1 MTKVSPWGSLNED
14 YPNFIAVSRY
24 ARWIEDE
31 GRRETWAETV
41 NRYATFMSN
50 KLGDKIDDK
59 TVVELHNAILDQEIM
74 PSMRALMTAGEALER
89 ENIAG
94 YNPVS
99 GDTVILTSDGMK
111 EIRSLSGKSATVLN
125 KDGRWADAEFRG
137 YGDQDVF
144 NVVLRRKKS
153 GTTQTVVATGNHRWV
168 KTNGDVVSTAELV
181 SGDKIPYSVAPRPDT
196 DNIDYQL
203 GVIHGLVYGDGTST
217 YSQERLK
224 GYHIRLCGSSR
235 ELVGVFADHG
245 KICYPPSA
253 NGDPVVMLY
262 GGFAKT
268 HSLKELPVGETP
280 EYNLGFLRG
289 WMAAD
294 GSVAKSNSQ
303 VTLCVNSDG
312 LEWFDTYAPTVGIL
326 RTGMQRLP
334 DKTNFGERKR
344 TAYSLRLDRASMIA
358 DDFIIGCKRDRFIPL
373 DYEVDYAVV
382 SVSPAGKSDVYC
394 AEVPDTNTFV
404 LSNGIVTGNCA
415 FVAVDNVR
423 AFDEALYVLMNGT
436 GLGFNVE
443 SAYVSKL
450 PSMPPEFFDTET
462 TIVVHDSK
470 LGWAKAYKELIALLL
485 QGQVPTWDLSRVR
498 PAGAKLKTFGGRAC
512 LTGDTIVY
520 KDRKKARGHNEITI
534 ADLYDLQNGEGKWKN
549 KPNHFK
555 QVKLRALSEKDGIF
569 YRNNVLEVID
579 NGFAPVYEI
588 VTENGYRIKATGN
601 HRFMT
606 STGDY
611 DFVDNFNVGDLI
623 AVNGSKEKK
632 TGVCIDCNT
641 SVSRRSIRCRPCANQ
656 NQIGDTALL
665 TTARQR
671 KECRDYLGSACERC
685 GVSETR
691 LTVHH
696 QDKNPY
702 NNDWSN
708 LETLCEPCHQ
718 VHHANERSFGDPYS
732 HKYLSFDE
740 IISIEYAGVE
750 RVFDLAMEAPDHNF
764 VANGFVSHNSGPD
777 PLDKLFVFTV
787 ESFKRASGRK
797 LKPIEV
803 HDIMCKIAEVVVIG
817 GVRRCLV
824 SASTL
829 YTLNGITTMGDV
841 QVGDTIVSGGRK
853 AKVIEKVDS
862 GKQQTV
868 IVKHQYG
875 QSEMT
880 PNHRIAVFDG
890 IDSYTFK
897 EAGALVPG
905 DRLVWD
911 LAGYDGEIQS
921 LPRPSYQGH
930 FNAKPF
936 VIPDLLDA
944 DIAWLIGLVH
954 GDGHIHAKGIEIAGH
969 EGEWATLER
978 ANAIFADKFGVA
990 GNVSRDSHE
999 GRGIR
1004 LRVNSTGLALWF
1016 AENIKNPNVSI
1027 RVPSFVMNSQR
1038 DTRAAY
1044 LAGVLDSDGRVRH
1057 DNILEQATSIYPE
1070 FVEDLRLIN
1079 LSLGIATATH
1089 SLSAQRRRD
1098 NGENA
1103 KDYQTLRIKGKTSR
1117 RKYLELVQPYS
1128 EKLAGIELSDKNAP
1142 HDFTYPAEWG
1152 LLRKSRNTQ
1161 RTALIEK
1168 GLLDADYPFAPVEVL
1183 SVELGSTQ
1191 QTWDIEVEDIHEF
1204 TADGLVTHNSA
1215 LISMSD
1221 LDDFD
1226 MSQAKSGKWW
1236 EHNGQ
1241 RALSNNSA
1249 VYYDKP
1255 SVGQFFTEWSN
1266 LYESKSGERGIINMG
1281 GIRKH
1286 VASFER
1292 RDASKIVGKNP
1303 CVTADTW
1310 VATSIGARQVKDLIG
1325 AEFDIIVDSKP
1336 YSVLS
1341 DGFVYT
1347 GNKEVYLVTS
1357 TDGYSFKATADH
1369 KILTER
1375 GWVEVQDLND
1385 DDRMILSNNKDV
1397 HVGEYDPAGY
1407 AIGSLI
1413 GDGTFSD
1420 TTAYVAVWSEDGS
1433 GAVKDELANY
1443 LSGLP
1448 HSGSYRGFFDTSN
1461 QQRAGHKSFTDV
1473 AAGYGVVRGNKTIT
1487 DKIERA
1493 SLEFQSGVLR
1503 GYFDADGHVEGLSTG
1518 GGVSIRLS
1526 SVSMNNMVRV
1536 QRMLQRFGIKS
1547 AIRDLY
1553 PDGRESFGGYK
1564 SKRSYRLIITG
1575 SDTARF
1581 MDVIGFSNTAKHN
1594 KYHASIGK
1602 FYNKPHVTGVGSVEY
1617 VGFEDVYDVTVDK
1630 VHRFDANGVVVHNC
1644 SEINLR
1650 SGQYCNLT
1658 EVVIDPTDTLDAIR
1672 HKVKMATILGTYQA
1686 TLTDFKY
1693 VRPVWKKN
1701 TEEERLLGVS
1711 LTGIYGHKFMSGQET
1726 RKDITLPEFL
1736 RELYDLTE
1744 QVNAEWSEKFGIP
1757 ASTALTTVKPSGTV
1771 SQLVGASSGIHPWY
1785 APYYIRTVRGDNK
1798 DPLTQFLKAQGVPNE
1813 PDVTKPD
1820 DTTVFSFPVK
1830 APSGVITSRDLSAID
1845 HLKLY
1850 CVYRENWTDHDVSVT
1865 INVREEEWPSVG
1877 AWVYDN
1883 FDRVGGVS
1891 FLPFSDHTYK
1901 QAPYQAISEDEYNVA
1916 LSNMPTRID
1925 WVDLP
1930 LYELEDSTAG
1940 NQTLACSGSS
1950 CEIVDITK

>member
-99 GDTVILTSDGMK
+99 GDTVVLTSDGMK

-817 GVRRCLV
+817 GVRR
-824 SASTL
+824 
-829 YTLNGITTMGDV
+829 
-841 QVGDTIVSGGRK
+841 
-853 AKVIEKVDS
+853 
-862 GKQQTV
+862 
-868 IVKHQYG
+868 
-875 QSEMT
+875 
-880 PNHRIAVFDG
+880 
-890 IDSYTFK
+890 
-897 EAGALVPG
+897 
-905 DRLVWD
+905 
-911 LAGYDGEIQS
+911 
-921 LPRPSYQGH
+921 
-930 FNAKPF
+930 
-936 VIPDLLDA
+936 
-944 DIAWLIGLVH
+944 
-954 GDGHIHAKGIEIAGH
+954 
-969 EGEWATLER
+969 
-978 ANAIFADKFGVA
+978 
-990 GNVSRDSHE
+990 
-999 GRGIR
+999 
-1004 LRVNSTGLALWF
+1004 
-1016 AENIKNPNVSI
+1016 
-1027 RVPSFVMNSQR
+1027 
-1038 DTRAAY
+1038 
-1044 LAGVLDSDGRVRH
+1044 
-1057 DNILEQATSIYPE
+1057 
-1070 FVEDLRLIN
+1070 
-1079 LSLGIATATH
+1079 
-1089 SLSAQRRRD
+1089 
-1098 NGENA
+1098 
-1103 KDYQTLRIKGKTSR
+1103 
-1117 RKYLELVQPYS
+1117 
-1128 EKLAGIELSDKNAP
+1128 
-1142 HDFTYPAEWG
+1142 
-1152 LLRKSRNTQ
+1152 
-1161 RTALIEK
+1161 
-1168 GLLDADYPFAPVEVL
+1168 
-1183 SVELGSTQ
+1183 
-1191 QTWDIEVEDIHEF
+1191 
-1204 TADGLVTHNSA
+1204 SA

-1736 RELYDLTE
+1736 RELYDLTV
-1744 QVNAEWSEKFGIP
+1744 QVNTEWSEKFGIP

>member
-89 ENIAG
+89 EHIAG
-94 YNPVS
+94 Y
-99 GDTVILTSDGMK
+99 
-111 EIRSLSGKSATVLN
+111 
-125 KDGRWADAEFRG
+125 
-137 YGDQDVF
+137 
-144 NVVLRRKKS
+144 
-153 GTTQTVVATGNHRWV
+153 
-168 KTNGDVVSTAELV
+168 
-181 SGDKIPYSVAPRPDT
+181 
-196 DNIDYQL
+196 
-203 GVIHGLVYGDGTST
+203 
-217 YSQERLK
+217 
-224 GYHIRLCGSSR
+224 
-235 ELVGVFADHG
+235 
-245 KICYPPSA
+245 
-253 NGDPVVMLY
+253 
-262 GGFAKT
+262 
-268 HSLKELPVGETP
+268 
-280 EYNLGFLRG
+280 
-289 WMAAD
+289 
-294 GSVAKSNSQ
+294 
-303 VTLCVNSDG
+303 
-312 LEWFDTYAPTVGIL
+312 
-326 RTGMQRLP
+326 
-334 DKTNFGERKR
+334 
-344 TAYSLRLDRASMIA
+344 
-358 DDFIIGCKRDRFIPL
+358 
-373 DYEVDYAVV
+373 
-382 SVSPAGKSDVYC
+382 
-394 AEVPDTNTFV
+394 
-404 LSNGIVTGNCA
+404 NCA

-520 KDRKKARGHNEITI
+520 KDRKKARGHNGITI

-549 KPNHFK
+549 KPNNFK

-656 NQIGDTALL
+656 P
-665 TTARQR
+665 
-671 KECRDYLGSACERC
+671 
-685 GVSETR
+685 
-691 LTVHH
+691 VHH

-708 LETLCEPCHQ
+708 LETLCETCHQ

-764 VANGFVSHNSGPD
+764 VANGFVSHNSGPQ
-777 PLDKLFVFTV
+777 PLIDLFDFTV

-803 HDIMCKIAEVVVIG
+803 HDIMCKIAEVVVVG
-817 GVRRCLV
+817 GVRR
-824 SASTL
+824 
-829 YTLNGITTMGDV
+829 
-841 QVGDTIVSGGRK
+841 
-853 AKVIEKVDS
+853 
-862 GKQQTV
+862 
-868 IVKHQYG
+868 
-875 QSEMT
+875 
-880 PNHRIAVFDG
+880 
-890 IDSYTFK
+890 
-897 EAGALVPG
+897 
-905 DRLVWD
+905 
-911 LAGYDGEIQS
+911 
-921 LPRPSYQGH
+921 
-930 FNAKPF
+930 
-936 VIPDLLDA
+936 
-944 DIAWLIGLVH
+944 
-954 GDGHIHAKGIEIAGH
+954 
-969 EGEWATLER
+969 
-978 ANAIFADKFGVA
+978 
-990 GNVSRDSHE
+990 
-999 GRGIR
+999 
-1004 LRVNSTGLALWF
+1004 
-1016 AENIKNPNVSI
+1016 
-1027 RVPSFVMNSQR
+1027 
-1038 DTRAAY
+1038 
-1044 LAGVLDSDGRVRH
+1044 
-1057 DNILEQATSIYPE
+1057 
-1070 FVEDLRLIN
+1070 
-1079 LSLGIATATH
+1079 
-1089 SLSAQRRRD
+1089 
-1098 NGENA
+1098 
-1103 KDYQTLRIKGKTSR
+1103 
-1117 RKYLELVQPYS
+1117 
-1128 EKLAGIELSDKNAP
+1128 
-1142 HDFTYPAEWG
+1142 
-1152 LLRKSRNTQ
+1152 
-1161 RTALIEK
+1161 
-1168 GLLDADYPFAPVEVL
+1168 
-1183 SVELGSTQ
+1183 
-1191 QTWDIEVEDIHEF
+1191 
-1204 TADGLVTHNSA
+1204 SA

-1226 MSQAKSGKWW
+1226 MSQAKSGQWW

-1241 RALSNNSA
+1241 RALANNSA

-1341 DGFVYT
+1341 DGFVCT

-1443 LSGLP
+1443 MSGLP
-1448 HSGSYRGFFDTSN
+1448 HHGSYRGFFDTSN

-1473 AAGYGVVRGNKTIT
+1473 AAQYGVVRGNKTIT

-1493 SLEFQSGVLR
+1493 SLEFQAGVLR

-1547 AIRDLY
+1547 AIRDLF
-1553 PDGRESFGGYK
+1553 PDGRESFVGYK

-1630 VHRFDANGVVVHNC
+1630 VHRFDANGVIVHNC

-1726 RKDITLPEFL
+1726 YGGVTLPEFL
-1736 RELYDLTE
+1736 RELYDLTV
-1744 QVNAEWSEKFGIP
+1744 QVNTEWSEKFGIP
-1757 ASTALTTVKPSGTV
+1757 ASAALTTVKPSGTV

-1785 APYYIRTVRGDNK
+1785 APYYVRTVRGDNK

>member
-89 ENIAG
+89 EHIAG

-99 GDTVILTSDGMK
+99 GDTVVLTSEGMK

-334 DKTNFGERKR
+334 DKTNFGERKI
-344 TAYSLRLDRASMIA
+344 AVYSLRLDRASMIA
-358 DDFIIGCKRDRFIPL
+358 DDFIIGYKRDRFIHL
-373 DYEVDYAVV
+373 DYEVDYTVV
-382 SVSPAGKSDVYC
+382 SVSPAGESDVYC

-443 SAYVSKL
+443 SAYVGKL

-632 TGVCIDCNT
+632 TGACIDC
-641 SVSRRSIRCRPCANQ
+641 
-656 NQIGDTALL
+656 
-665 TTARQR
+665 
-671 KECRDYLGSACERC
+671 
-685 GVSETR
+685 
-691 LTVHH
+691 
-696 QDKNPY
+696 
-702 NNDWSN
+702 
-708 LETLCEPCHQ
+708 
-718 VHHANERSFGDPYS
+718 NERSFGDPYS

-803 HDIMCKIAEVVVIG
+803 HDIMCKIAEVVVVG
-817 GVRRCLV
+817 GVRR
-824 SASTL
+824 
-829 YTLNGITTMGDV
+829 
-841 QVGDTIVSGGRK
+841 
-853 AKVIEKVDS
+853 
-862 GKQQTV
+862 
-868 IVKHQYG
+868 
-875 QSEMT
+875 
-880 PNHRIAVFDG
+880 
-890 IDSYTFK
+890 
-897 EAGALVPG
+897 
-905 DRLVWD
+905 
-911 LAGYDGEIQS
+911 
-921 LPRPSYQGH
+921 
-930 FNAKPF
+930 
-936 VIPDLLDA
+936 
-944 DIAWLIGLVH
+944 
-954 GDGHIHAKGIEIAGH
+954 
-969 EGEWATLER
+969 
-978 ANAIFADKFGVA
+978 
-990 GNVSRDSHE
+990 
-999 GRGIR
+999 
-1004 LRVNSTGLALWF
+1004 
-1016 AENIKNPNVSI
+1016 
-1027 RVPSFVMNSQR
+1027 
-1038 DTRAAY
+1038 
-1044 LAGVLDSDGRVRH
+1044 
-1057 DNILEQATSIYPE
+1057 
-1070 FVEDLRLIN
+1070 
-1079 LSLGIATATH
+1079 
-1089 SLSAQRRRD
+1089 
-1098 NGENA
+1098 
-1103 KDYQTLRIKGKTSR
+1103 
-1117 RKYLELVQPYS
+1117 
-1128 EKLAGIELSDKNAP
+1128 
-1142 HDFTYPAEWG
+1142 
-1152 LLRKSRNTQ
+1152 
-1161 RTALIEK
+1161 
-1168 GLLDADYPFAPVEVL
+1168 
-1183 SVELGSTQ
+1183 
-1191 QTWDIEVEDIHEF
+1191 
-1204 TADGLVTHNSA
+1204 SA

-1226 MSQAKSGKWW
+1226 MSQAKSGQWW

-1241 RALSNNSA
+1241 RALANNSA

-1281 GIRKH
+1281 GIKRH
-1286 VASFER
+1286 VQSFGI
-1292 RDASKIVGKNP
+1292 RDASKIAGKNP

-1336 YSVLS
+1336 YPVLS

-1407 AIGSLI
+1407 AIGNLI

-1443 LSGLP
+1443 MSGLP

-1473 AAGYGVVRGNKTIT
+1473 AAQYGVVRGNKTIT

-1547 AIRDLY
+1547 AIRDLF

-1630 VHRFDANGVVVHNC
+1630 VHRFDANGVIVHNC

-1650 SGQYCNLT
+1650 SGQFCNLT

-1726 RKDITLPEFL
+1726 YGGVTLPEFL
-1736 RELYDLTE
+1736 RELYDLTV
-1744 QVNAEWSEKFGIP
+1744 QVNTEWSEKFGIP
-1757 ASTALTTVKPSGTV
+1757 ASAALTTVKPSGTV

-1785 APYYIRTVRGDNK
+1785 APYYVRTVRGDNK

>member
-203 GVIHGLVYGDGTST
+203 GVIHGS
-217 YSQERLK
+217 
-224 GYHIRLCGSSR
+224 
-235 ELVGVFADHG
+235 
-245 KICYPPSA
+245 
-253 NGDPVVMLY
+253 
-262 GGFAKT
+262 

-289 WMAAD
+289 WIAAD
-294 GSVAKSNSQ
+294 GSVAKSSSQ

-326 RTGMQRLP
+326 RTGMQQLP
-334 DKTNFGERKR
+334 DTTNLGERKR
-344 TAYSLRLDRASMIA
+344 TAHSLKLDRASMIA

-443 SAYVSKL
+443 SSYVGKL

-623 AVNGSKEKK
+623 AVNGSK
-632 TGVCIDCNT
+632 
-641 SVSRRSIRCRPCANQ
+641 
-656 NQIGDTALL
+656 
-665 TTARQR
+665 
-671 KECRDYLGSACERC
+671 
-685 GVSETR
+685 
-691 LTVHH
+691 H
-696 QDKNPY
+696 
-702 NNDWSN
+702 
-708 LETLCEPCHQ
+708 
-718 VHHANERSFGDPYS
+718 
-732 HKYLSFDE
+732 LSFDE

-803 HDIMCKIAEVVVIG
+803 HDIMCKIAEVVVVG
-817 GVRRCLV
+817 GVRRCLP
-824 SASTL
+824 SDAQ
-829 YTLNGITTMGDV
+829 V
-841 QVGDTIVSGGRK
+841 QTPTGNKSIADIAVGDSIVSGGHI
-853 AKVIEKVDS
+853 AKVSAKVDS
-862 GKQQTV
+862 GKQQLV
-868 IVKHQYG
+868 AVKHKFG
-875 QSEMT
+875 QSRMT
-880 PNHRIAVFDG
+880 PNHRVAVFTAQDN
-890 IDSYTFK
+890 YAFK
-897 EAGALVPG
+897 EAGLLEPG

-911 LAGYDGEIQS
+911 LAGYDGTETTFSDITV
-921 LPRPSYQGH
+921 
-930 FNAKPF
+930 NE
-936 VIPDLLDA
+936 DL
-944 DIAWLIGLVH
+944 AWLIGLIH
-954 GDGHIHAKGIEIAGH
+954 GDGYIGKRSIEISSIDS
-969 EGEWATLER
+969 EWQTLER
-978 ANAIFADKFGVA
+978 AAAIFSDIFGKD
-990 GNVSRDSHE
+990 SKISYDSHG

-1004 LRVNSTGLALWF
+1004 LRVNSTHLVKLFGK
-1016 AENIKNPNVSI
+1016 IKTPNEPIKIPEFIVSGT
-1027 RVPSFVMNSQR
+1027 RSV
-1038 DTRAAY
+1038 RAAY
-1044 LAGVLDSDGRVRH
+1044 LAGVMDSDGRIRADGVIEQHTTVYESWASEIRTLLSGLGISSKSRFQSRH
-1057 DNILEQATSIYPE
+1057 DHRALGYGGQDYWTTNIWGDTG
-1070 FVEDLRLIN
+1070 R
-1079 LSLGIATATH
+1079 
-1089 SLSAQRRRD
+1089 
-1098 NGENA
+1098 
-1103 KDYQTLRIKGKTSR
+1103 KMWIKSVG
-1117 RKYLELVQPYS
+1117 QYS
-1128 EKLAGIELSDKNAP
+1128 EKAIGASVKCSP
-1142 HDFTYPAEWG
+1142 TDFTYPADWG
-1152 LLRKSRNTQ
+1152 LAYRNRATRFQ
-1161 RTALIEK
+1161 TL
-1168 GLLDADYPFAPVEVL
+1168 GGQGSYAPVEVL
-1183 SVELGSTQ
+1183 EVSQDTIE

-1226 MSQAKSGKWW
+1226 MSQAKSGQWW

-1241 RALSNNSA
+1241 RALANNSA
-1249 VYYDKP
+1249 VYYGKP

-1303 CVTADTW
+1303 
-1310 VATSIGARQVKDLIG
+1310 
-1325 AEFDIIVDSKP
+1325 
-1336 YSVLS
+1336 
-1341 DGFVYT
+1341 
-1347 GNKEVYLVTS
+1347 
-1357 TDGYSFKATADH
+1357 
-1369 KILTER
+1369 
-1375 GWVEVQDLND
+1375 
-1385 DDRMILSNNKDV
+1385 
-1397 HVGEYDPAGY
+1397 
-1407 AIGSLI
+1407 
-1413 GDGTFSD
+1413 
-1420 TTAYVAVWSEDGS
+1420 
-1433 GAVKDELANY
+1433 
-1443 LSGLP
+1443 
-1448 HSGSYRGFFDTSN
+1448 
-1461 QQRAGHKSFTDV
+1461 
-1473 AAGYGVVRGNKTIT
+1473 
-1487 DKIERA
+1487 
-1493 SLEFQSGVLR
+1493 
-1503 GYFDADGHVEGLSTG
+1503 
-1518 GGVSIRLS
+1518 
-1526 SVSMNNMVRV
+1526 
-1536 QRMLQRFGIKS
+1536 
-1547 AIRDLY
+1547 
-1553 PDGRESFGGYK
+1553 
-1564 SKRSYRLIITG
+1564 
-1575 SDTARF
+1575 
-1581 MDVIGFSNTAKHN
+1581 
-1594 KYHASIGK
+1594 
-1602 FYNKPHVTGVGSVEY
+1602 
-1617 VGFEDVYDVTVDK
+1617 
-1630 VHRFDANGVVVHNC
+1630 C

-1726 RKDITLPEFL
+1726 YGDTTLPEFL
-1736 RELYDLTE
+1736 RELYDLTV
-1744 QVNAEWSEKFGIP
+1744 QVNIEWSEKFGIP

>member
-41 NRYATFMSN
+41 NRYATFMSS

-59 TVVELHNAILDQEIM
+59 TVVELHSAILDQEIM

-99 GDTVILTSDGMK
+99 GDTMVLTSEGMK
-111 EIRSLSGKSATVLN
+111 EIRSLSGKSTTVLN

-137 YGDQDVF
+137 YGDQDVY

-181 SGDKIPYSVAPRPDT
+181 SGDKIPYSVAPRPGT
-196 DNIDYQL
+196 DNTDYQL
-203 GVIHGLVYGDGTST
+203 GAIHGLVYGDGTST
-217 YSQERLK
+217 YSQE
-224 GYHIRLCGSSR
+224 
-235 ELVGVFADHG
+235 
-245 KICYPPSA
+245 
-253 NGDPVVMLY
+253 
-262 GGFAKT
+262 
-268 HSLKELPVGETP
+268 SLKELPVGETP

-289 WMAAD
+289 WIAAD
-294 GSVAKSNSQ
+294 GSVAKSSSQ

-326 RTGMQRLP
+326 RTGMQQLP
-334 DKTNFGERKR
+334 DTTNLGERKR
-344 TAYSLRLDRASMIA
+344 AVYSLRLDRASMIA
-358 DDFIIGCKRDRFIPL
+358 DDFIIGCKQDRFIPL

-555 QVKLRALSEKDGIF
+555 QVKLRTLSEKDGIF

-632 TGVCIDCNT
+632 TGACIDCNT

-671 KECRDYLGSACERC
+671 KECRDYLGGACERC

-708 LETLCEPCHQ
+708 LETMCEPCHQ
-718 VHHANERSFGDPYS
+718 VNHANERSFGDPYS

-764 VANGFVSHNSGPD
+764 VANGFVSHNSGPQ
-777 PLDKLFVFTV
+777 PLINLFDFTV

-803 HDIMCKIAEVVVIG
+803 HDIMCKIAEVVVVG

-868 IVKHQYG
+868 IVKHQCG

-990 GNVSRDSHE
+990 GKVSRDSHE

-1044 LAGVLDSDGRVRH
+1044 LAGVLDSDGSVRH

-1079 LSLGIATATH
+1079 LSLGIATTTH

-1103 KDYQTLRIKGKTSR
+1103 KDYQTLHINGKTSR

-1226 MSQAKSGKWW
+1226 MSQAKSGQWW

-1241 RALSNNSA
+1241 RALANNSA

-1266 LYESKSGERGIINMG
+1266 LYESKSGERGLINMG

-1303 CVTADTW
+1303 C
-1310 VATSIGARQVKDLIG
+1310 
-1325 AEFDIIVDSKP
+1325 
-1336 YSVLS
+1336 
-1341 DGFVYT
+1341 
-1347 GNKEVYLVTS
+1347 
-1357 TDGYSFKATADH
+1357 
-1369 KILTER
+1369 
-1375 GWVEVQDLND
+1375 
-1385 DDRMILSNNKDV
+1385 
-1397 HVGEYDPAGY
+1397 
-1407 AIGSLI
+1407 
-1413 GDGTFSD
+1413 
-1420 TTAYVAVWSEDGS
+1420 
-1433 GAVKDELANY
+1433 
-1443 LSGLP
+1443 
-1448 HSGSYRGFFDTSN
+1448 
-1461 QQRAGHKSFTDV
+1461 
-1473 AAGYGVVRGNKTIT
+1473 
-1487 DKIERA
+1487 
-1493 SLEFQSGVLR
+1493 
-1503 GYFDADGHVEGLSTG
+1503 
-1518 GGVSIRLS
+1518 
-1526 SVSMNNMVRV
+1526 
-1536 QRMLQRFGIKS
+1536 
-1547 AIRDLY
+1547 
-1553 PDGRESFGGYK
+1553 
-1564 SKRSYRLIITG
+1564 
-1575 SDTARF
+1575 
-1581 MDVIGFSNTAKHN
+1581 
-1594 KYHASIGK
+1594 
-1602 FYNKPHVTGVGSVEY
+1602 
-1617 VGFEDVYDVTVDK
+1617 
-1630 VHRFDANGVVVHNC
+1630 

-1650 SGQYCNLT
+1650 SSQFCNLT
-1658 EVVIDPTDTLDAIR
+1658 EVVIDPNDTLFDIR
-1672 HKVKMATILGTYQA
+1672 RKVEMATILGTYQA

-1693 VRPVWKKN
+1693 LRPVWKKN

-1726 RKDITLPEFL
+1726 YGGVTLPEFL
-1736 RELYDLTE
+1736 RELYDLTV
-1744 QVNAEWSEKFGIP
+1744 QVNTEWSEKFGIP
-1757 ASTALTTVKPSGTV
+1757 ASAALTTVKPSGTV

-1785 APYYIRTVRGDNK
+1785 APYYVRTVRGDNK

>member
-89 ENIAG
+89 ENIAS
-94 YNPVS
+94 Y
-99 GDTVILTSDGMK
+99 
-111 EIRSLSGKSATVLN
+111 
-125 KDGRWADAEFRG
+125 
-137 YGDQDVF
+137 
-144 NVVLRRKKS
+144 
-153 GTTQTVVATGNHRWV
+153 
-168 KTNGDVVSTAELV
+168 
-181 SGDKIPYSVAPRPDT
+181 
-196 DNIDYQL
+196 
-203 GVIHGLVYGDGTST
+203 
-217 YSQERLK
+217 
-224 GYHIRLCGSSR
+224 
-235 ELVGVFADHG
+235 
-245 KICYPPSA
+245 
-253 NGDPVVMLY
+253 
-262 GGFAKT
+262 
-268 HSLKELPVGETP
+268 
-280 EYNLGFLRG
+280 
-289 WMAAD
+289 
-294 GSVAKSNSQ
+294 
-303 VTLCVNSDG
+303 
-312 LEWFDTYAPTVGIL
+312 
-326 RTGMQRLP
+326 
-334 DKTNFGERKR
+334 
-344 TAYSLRLDRASMIA
+344 
-358 DDFIIGCKRDRFIPL
+358 
-373 DYEVDYAVV
+373 
-382 SVSPAGKSDVYC
+382 
-394 AEVPDTNTFV
+394 
-404 LSNGIVTGNCA
+404 NCA
-415 FVAVDNVR
+415 LVAVDNVR

-485 QGQVPTWDLSRVR
+485 QGQVPSWDLSRVR

-764 VANGFVSHNSGPD
+764 VANGFVSHNSGPQ
-777 PLDKLFVFTV
+777 PLIDLFDFTV

-803 HDIMCKIAEVVVIG
+803 HDIMCKIAEVVVVG
-817 GVRRCLV
+817 GVRR
-824 SASTL
+824 
-829 YTLNGITTMGDV
+829 
-841 QVGDTIVSGGRK
+841 
-853 AKVIEKVDS
+853 
-862 GKQQTV
+862 
-868 IVKHQYG
+868 
-875 QSEMT
+875 
-880 PNHRIAVFDG
+880 
-890 IDSYTFK
+890 
-897 EAGALVPG
+897 
-905 DRLVWD
+905 
-911 LAGYDGEIQS
+911 
-921 LPRPSYQGH
+921 
-930 FNAKPF
+930 
-936 VIPDLLDA
+936 
-944 DIAWLIGLVH
+944 
-954 GDGHIHAKGIEIAGH
+954 
-969 EGEWATLER
+969 
-978 ANAIFADKFGVA
+978 
-990 GNVSRDSHE
+990 
-999 GRGIR
+999 
-1004 LRVNSTGLALWF
+1004 
-1016 AENIKNPNVSI
+1016 
-1027 RVPSFVMNSQR
+1027 
-1038 DTRAAY
+1038 
-1044 LAGVLDSDGRVRH
+1044 
-1057 DNILEQATSIYPE
+1057 
-1070 FVEDLRLIN
+1070 
-1079 LSLGIATATH
+1079 
-1089 SLSAQRRRD
+1089 
-1098 NGENA
+1098 
-1103 KDYQTLRIKGKTSR
+1103 
-1117 RKYLELVQPYS
+1117 
-1128 EKLAGIELSDKNAP
+1128 
-1142 HDFTYPAEWG
+1142 
-1152 LLRKSRNTQ
+1152 
-1161 RTALIEK
+1161 
-1168 GLLDADYPFAPVEVL
+1168 
-1183 SVELGSTQ
+1183 
-1191 QTWDIEVEDIHEF
+1191 
-1204 TADGLVTHNSA
+1204 SA

-1310 VATSIGARQVKDLIG
+1310 VTTSIGSRQVKDLIG
-1325 AEFDIIVDSKP
+1325 TKFDVIVDSKP
-1336 YSVLS
+1336 YRVLS

-1375 GWVEVQDLND
+1375 GWVEVQDLD
-1385 DDRMILSNNKDV
+1385 EDDRIVLSNNKEV
-1397 HVGEYDPAGY
+1397 HVGKYDPAGY
-1407 AIGSLI
+1407 AIGNLI

-1420 TTAYVAVWSEDGS
+1420 TTAYVAVWDEDGS
-1433 GAVKDELANY
+1433 GAVKNELANY
-1443 LSGLP
+1443 MESLP

-1461 QQRAGHKSFTDV
+1461 QQRAGHKSFTNM
-1473 AAGYGVVRGNKTIT
+1473 AAQYDIVRGNKVIT

-1503 GYFDADGHVEGLSTG
+1503 GYFDADGHVEGVSTG

-1547 AIRDLY
+1547 AIRDLF
-1553 PDGRESFGGYK
+1553 PEGRESFGGYK
-1564 SKRSYRLIITG
+1564 SKRSYRLVITG

-1581 MDVIGFSNTAKHN
+1581 MDVIGFSNTAKHD
-1594 KYHASIGK
+1594 KYYASVGR
-1602 FYNKPHVTGVGSVEY
+1602 FYNKPHVTGVRSVEY
-1617 VGFEDVYDVTVDK
+1617 IGFEDVYDVTVDR
-1630 VHRFDANGVVVHNC
+1630 VHRFDANGVIVHNC
-1644 SEINLR
+1644 AEINLR
-1650 SGQYCNLT
+1650 SSQFCVTPDTPLITEDGIVNIGDVQDKPVKVWNGNRWSSVTVRKTRENSELVRVTFSDGSYLDCTPDHRFSVKNRFESEWRTVQAKDLTGEKHSLQVQPTVIDRDNGVRVDDAYTIGFAVGDGCVYNGKVLIDLYGDKKIKCPVSGSRGGRTRKHGCSVDSVRVTSKVDAELVSKLKVGSIRDLHTWNKESVLEFFAGMADADGSATGTGGIRIYISDETRARDAQLVLTGVGIKSSVNLVQMAGAVTNKGVRKKDLWYLQITDASMLPTHRLDVSGGHDAKFRGKYQNIKSVEKLDYTSDVFCFNEPENHMAVFGNVLTFQCNLT

-1726 RKDITLPEFL
+1726 HNGITLPEFL
-1736 RELYDLTE
+1736 RELYDLTA

-1785 APYYIRTVRGDNK
+1785 APYYVRTVRGDNK

>member
-99 GDTVILTSDGMK
+99 GDTVVLTSDGMK

-153 GTTQTVVATGNHRWV
+153 VTTNTVVATGNHRWV

-203 GVIHGLVYGDGTST
+203 GAIHGLVYGDGTST
-217 YSQERLK
+217 YSQE
-224 GYHIRLCGSSR
+224 
-235 ELVGVFADHG
+235 
-245 KICYPPSA
+245 
-253 NGDPVVMLY
+253 
-262 GGFAKT
+262 
-268 HSLKELPVGETP
+268 SLKELPVGETP

-289 WMAAD
+289 WIAAD
-294 GSVAKSNSQ
+294 GSAAKSNSQ

-334 DKTNFGERKR
+334 DKTNFGERKI
-344 TAYSLRLDRASMIA
+344 AVYSLRLDRASMIA
-358 DDFIIGCKRDRFIPL
+358 DDFIIGYKRDRFIPL
-373 DYEVDYAVV
+373 DYEVDYTVV
-382 SVSPAGKSDVYC
+382 SVSPAGESDVYC

-443 SAYVSKL
+443 SAYVDKL
-450 PSMPPEFFDTET
+450 PVMPTEFFDTET

-555 QVKLRALSEKDGIF
+555 QVKLMALSEKDGIF

-641 SVSRRSIRCRPCANQ
+641 SVSRRSIRCRQCANQ

-803 HDIMCKIAEVVVIG
+803 HDIMCKIAEVVVVG
-817 GVRRCLV
+817 GVRRCLP
-824 SASTL
+824 SDAQ
-829 YTLNGITTMGDV
+829 V
-841 QVGDTIVSGGRK
+841 QTPTGNKSIADIAVGDSIVSGGHI
-853 AKVIEKVDS
+853 AKVSAKVDS
-862 GKQQTV
+862 GKQQLV
-868 IVKHQYG
+868 AVKHKFG
-875 QSEMT
+875 QSRMT
-880 PNHRIAVFDG
+880 PNHRVAVFTAQDN
-890 IDSYTFK
+890 YAFK
-897 EAGALVPG
+897 EAGLLEPG

-911 LAGYDGEIQS
+911 LAGYDGTETTFGDITA
-921 LPRPSYQGH
+921 
-930 FNAKPF
+930 NE
-936 VIPDLLDA
+936 DL
-944 DIAWLIGLVH
+944 AWLIGLIH
-954 GDGHIHAKGIEIAGH
+954 GDGYIGKRSIEISSIDS
-969 EGEWATLER
+969 EWQTLER
-978 ANAIFADKFGVA
+978 AAAIFSDIFCKD
-990 GNVSRDSHE
+990 SKISYDSHG

-1004 LRVNSTGLALWF
+1004 LRVNSTHLVKLFGK
-1016 AENIKNPNVSI
+1016 IKTPNEPIKIPEFIVSGT
-1027 RVPSFVMNSQR
+1027 RSV
-1038 DTRAAY
+1038 RAAY
-1044 LAGVLDSDGRVRH
+1044 LAGVMDSDGRIRADGVIEQHTTVYESWASEIRTLLSGLGISSKSRFQSRH
-1057 DNILEQATSIYPE
+1057 DHRALGYGGQDYWTTNIWGDTG
-1070 FVEDLRLIN
+1070 R
-1079 LSLGIATATH
+1079 
-1089 SLSAQRRRD
+1089 
-1098 NGENA
+1098 
-1103 KDYQTLRIKGKTSR
+1103 KMWIKSVG
-1117 RKYLELVQPYS
+1117 QYS
-1128 EKLAGIELSDKNAP
+1128 EKAIGASVKGSP
-1142 HDFTYPAEWG
+1142 TDFTYPADWG
-1152 LLRKSRNTQ
+1152 LAYRNRATRFQ
-1161 RTALIEK
+1161 TL
-1168 GLLDADYPFAPVEVL
+1168 GGQGSYAPVEVL
-1183 SVELGSTQ
+1183 EVSQDTIE

-1303 CVTADTW
+1303 C
-1310 VATSIGARQVKDLIG
+1310 
-1325 AEFDIIVDSKP
+1325 
-1336 YSVLS
+1336 
-1341 DGFVYT
+1341 
-1347 GNKEVYLVTS
+1347 
-1357 TDGYSFKATADH
+1357 
-1369 KILTER
+1369 
-1375 GWVEVQDLND
+1375 
-1385 DDRMILSNNKDV
+1385 
-1397 HVGEYDPAGY
+1397 
-1407 AIGSLI
+1407 
-1413 GDGTFSD
+1413 
-1420 TTAYVAVWSEDGS
+1420 
-1433 GAVKDELANY
+1433 
-1443 LSGLP
+1443 
-1448 HSGSYRGFFDTSN
+1448 
-1461 QQRAGHKSFTDV
+1461 
-1473 AAGYGVVRGNKTIT
+1473 
-1487 DKIERA
+1487 
-1493 SLEFQSGVLR
+1493 
-1503 GYFDADGHVEGLSTG
+1503 
-1518 GGVSIRLS
+1518 
-1526 SVSMNNMVRV
+1526 
-1536 QRMLQRFGIKS
+1536 
-1547 AIRDLY
+1547 
-1553 PDGRESFGGYK
+1553 
-1564 SKRSYRLIITG
+1564 
-1575 SDTARF
+1575 
-1581 MDVIGFSNTAKHN
+1581 
-1594 KYHASIGK
+1594 
-1602 FYNKPHVTGVGSVEY
+1602 
-1617 VGFEDVYDVTVDK
+1617 
-1630 VHRFDANGVVVHNC
+1630 

-1658 EVVIDPTDTLDAIR
+1658 EVVIDPNDTLDAIR

-1726 RKDITLPEFL
+1726 HKDITLPEFL
-1736 RELYDLTE
+1736 RELYNLTE

-1757 ASTALTTVKPSGTV
+1757 ASAALTTVKPSGTV

-1785 APYYIRTVRGDNK
+1785 APYYVRTVRGDNK